1 LSDAI
6 VDQVMEQIVRPTVAE
21 MARRGTP
28 FEGVLYAGLMIKD
41 GHARLVEYNV
51 RFGDPECQVL
61 MMRLGAQALDLLLAC
76 AEGRLADIRVNWADD
91 HALTVVMA
99 ANGYPG
105 DYARG
110 SVINGLAALPEDS
123 FNMVFHAGTRLADGQ
138 ITANG
143 GRVLNVTARGR
154 NLGEARDKA
163 YAMTDQI
170 DWPGGFYRHDIGWRA
185 L

>member
-1 LSDAI
+1 
-6 VDQVMEQIVRPTVAE
+6 
-21 MARRGTP
+21 
-28 FEGVLYAGLMIKD
+28 
-41 GHARLVEYNV
+41 
-51 RFGDPECQVL
+51 
-61 MMRLGAQALDLLLAC
+61 
-76 AEGRLADIRVNWADD
+76 
-91 HALTVVMA
+91 MA

-110 SVINGLAALPEDS
+110 SVINGLADLPEDS

-154 NLGEARDKA
+154 DLGEARDKA

-170 DWPGGFYRHDIGWRA
+170 DWPGGFYRRDIGWRA